1 MIQKSYS
8 GANRAEAIEKIFTLG
23 VSDFARESGCPM
35 GQALSEIAEANPDL
49 WQEYNQAFMPVQG
62 IESAERASS
71 TLAAE
76 MNVYAKE
83 HQCSL
88 SVALCEVTKANPDL
102 FREWSE
108 GITTII

>member
-8 GANRAEAIEKIFTLG
+8 GRNRAEAIKKIFTDG
-23 VSDFARESGCPM
+23 VREFAKESGATL
-35 GQALSEIAEANPDL
+35 GQALSELAAANGEL
-49 WQEYNQAFMPVQG
+49 WQEYCADVVPVQG
-62 IESAERASS
+62 TPSGEGASS
-71 TLAAE
+71 RLAAE

-108 GITTII
+108 GITTIV